1 MRTLR
6 RIPLR
11 RALTA
16 GASVLVL
23 GSGAAGVAGAQPTAT
38 PVDRDFLMA
47 AHQSH
52 MAEIAMGGRA
62 TAMASCREVQE
73 LAPTLV
79 ADHTRLDGM
88 VTAAAARNG
97 VALPVTPTAEQ
108 AQTVLDTAPKTGRDF
123 DIAWLQAQEK
133 GHTAALQNA
142 ERELAAG
149 QSPDVRGV
157 AEQSAP
163 LIEEHLE
170 EVREALTEC

>member
-11 RALTA
+11 RVLAT

-23 GSGAAGVAGAQPTAT
+23 GSGAAGVAGAQPAAT
-38 PVDRDFLMA
+38 LVDREFLMA

-52 MAEIAMGGRA
+52 LAEIAMGSRA
-62 TAMASCREVQE
+62 SAMASCREVQE

-79 ADHTRLDGM
+79 ADHARLDGM
-88 VTAAAARNG
+88 VTSVAARNG
-97 VALPVTPTAEQ
+97 VALPVLPTADQ
-108 AQTVLDTAPKTGRDF
+108 AQTFLGTAPKSGRDF
-123 DIAWLQAQEK
+123 DIAWLQAQER

-170 EVREALTEC
+170 EVREALAEC

>member
-11 RALTA
+11 RVLTA
-16 GASVLVL
+16 SASVLLL
-23 GSGAAGVAGAQPTAT
+23 GSGAAGVAGAEPAAT
-38 PVDRDFLMA
+38 PVDRDFLMT

-62 TAMASCREVQE
+62 SAMASCREVQE
-73 LAPTLV
+73 LAPTLI

-88 VTAAAARNG
+88 VTSAAARNG
-97 VALPVTPTAEQ
+97 VALPVLPTADQ
-108 AQTVLDTAPKTGRDF
+108 AQTFLGTAPKTGRDF
-123 DIAWLQAQEK
+123 DIAWLQAQEQ
-133 GHTAALQNA
+133 GHTAARRNA

-149 QSPDVRGV
+149 GSPDVRGV

-170 EVREALTEC
+170 EVREALAEC